1 MNIKQDKIAVVNWV
15 FLFWDGIQKGFSFR
29 DSFEKWN
36 FSSKWSSCIN
46 KYQERGK
53 IWLVGVCWS
62 VEKIFLL
69 NLQQNHEKWS
79 RKHCQLKRKQTL
91 SDVFIY
97 LFSRL
102 GIPSPFT
109 SPSRDSCIIS
119 NITER
124 NIVNN
129 DRAEPLHRSHN
140 KLYIYCKISLYNIFF
155 ILWSKDIF
163 VLC

>member
-1 MNIKQDKIAVVNWV
+1 MDA
-15 FLFWDGIQKGFSFR
+15 
-29 DSFEKWN
+29 
-36 FSSKWSSCIN
+36 
-46 KYQERGK
+46 
-53 IWLVGVCWS
+53 
-62 VEKIFLL
+62 
-69 NLQQNHEKWS
+69 
-79 RKHCQLKRKQTL
+79 
-91 SDVFIY
+91 
-97 LFSRL
+97 SRL

-155 ILWSKDIF
+155 YFVVKEYLCSWLGRVEIPTFIFFFLSTIVSCFHSQQQYLKCICLLGQLESLYSKTSTLFNGNRHMNFAQIMSFILCTSIN
-163 VLC
+163 LSLPEGLLSNS